1 MGYVKIYAGSFIIVQ
16 LISKNLEDC
25 GITAVIKDETESARL
40 AGFGPTTY
48 GHQEV
53 FVHESEEGSSKTL
66 WSRMRPSGEV
76 SISEKTPIFLLN
88 VTLGNFNS

>member
-40 AGFGPTTY
+40 AGFGPTT

-53 FVHESEEGSSKTL
+53 FVHQSEEEKAIKILANTTDKFIKNKT
-66 WSRMRPSGEV
+66 
-76 SISEKTPIFLLN
+76 
-88 VTLGNFNS
+88 

>member
-53 FVHESEEGSSKTL
+53 FVHESEEEKAIKILAHITDKFITNKT
-66 WSRMRPSGEV
+66 
-76 SISEKTPIFLLN
+76 
-88 VTLGNFNS
+88 

>member
-40 AGFGPTTY
+40 AGLALQPMGIR
-48 GHQEV
+48 
-53 FVHESEEGSSKTL
+53 K
-66 WSRMRPSGEV
+66 
-76 SISEKTPIFLLN
+76 FLFTKVKKKKRLKY
-88 VTLGNFNS
+88 

>member
-1 MGYVKIYAGSFIIVQ
+1 MGYVKIYAGNFIIVQ

-53 FVHESEEGSSKTL
+53 FVHESEEEKAIKILAYIRSEERRVGKECRSR
-66 WSRMRPSGEV
+66 WSPYH
-76 SISEKTPIFLLN
+76 
-88 VTLGNFNS
+88 